1 MKNVFSN
8 GFFFKFFSYLKL
20 FSKVTLFYFNSVYLW
35 LLFNCSQ
42 RKFVAIISVL
52 VVSFMRFFAWPF
64 FGLTHLTFRPQKRD
78 KLVAPSGHQVLF
90 SEPFSSLDSKYS
102 IRRNCFKTYTHTHSP
117 LSLHP
122 PPPPP
127 PQSLPLHITSFR
139 PKGPVQP
146 ETRPSTPPPL
156 PTIAPPHCCAHHTPL
171 QLS

>member
-1 MKNVFSN
+1 MVFFSN
-8 GFFFKFFSYLKL
+8 FLVICSVPEKL

-42 RKFVAIISVL
+42 TKFVAIILVL
-52 VVSFMRFFAWPF
+52 VVSFMRFFAWPI

-102 IRRNCFKTYTHTHSP
+102 IRRNCFKTYTHTHTHTHSP

-122 PPPPP
+122 PPPSILSPAYHIVQAEGPRAARNASQYPP
-127 PQSLPLHITSFR
+127 PPTQLL
-139 PKGPVQP
+139 
-146 ETRPSTPPPL
+146 PPP
-156 PTIAPPHCCAHHTPL
+156 PTAALTKRRFN
-171 QLS
+171 